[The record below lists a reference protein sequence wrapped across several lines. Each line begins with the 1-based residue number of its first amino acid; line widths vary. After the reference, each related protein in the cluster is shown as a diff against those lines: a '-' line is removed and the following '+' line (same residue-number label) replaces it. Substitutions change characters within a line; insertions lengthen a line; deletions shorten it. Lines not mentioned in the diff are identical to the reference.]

1 MRIASETHA
10 WQSFYLLFIFVSDF
24 LRAELGFLE
33 HAVGV
38 EVERLVQAAHRRR
51 SLRAVHHDRQADGDV
66 EMARML
72 IWFSPSVENARA
84 ATPGDDFMPVPTRL
98 TFAISSSTS

>member
-1 MRIASETHA
+1 M
-10 WQSFYLLFIFVSDF
+10 
-24 LRAELGFLE
+24 
-33 HAVGV
+33 
-38 EVERLVQAAHRRR
+38 
-51 SLRAVHHDRQADGDV
+51 GDV

-98 TFAISSSTS
+98 TFAMSSSTS

>member
-1 MRIASETHA
+1 M
-10 WQSFYLLFIFVSDF
+10 FIFAAISSALSCVSSNT
-24 LRAELGFLE
+24 LSESRSNALC
-33 HAVGV
+33 
-38 EVERLVQAAHRRR
+38 RQRTAAAACAPSTTTDSRM
-51 SLRAVHHDRQADGDV
+51 GDV

-98 TFAISSSTS
+98 TFAMSSSTS